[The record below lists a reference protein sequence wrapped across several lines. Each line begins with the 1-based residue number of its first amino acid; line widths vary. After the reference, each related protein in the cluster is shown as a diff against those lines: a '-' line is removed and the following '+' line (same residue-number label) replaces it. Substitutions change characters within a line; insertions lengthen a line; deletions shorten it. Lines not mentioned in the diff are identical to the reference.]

1 MKVTQEV
8 VERVGKRRRIKRSA
22 NESKDSQGE
31 KPKAADVP
39 FKVSFLNKDVFTLF
53 YYFPILR
60 SFILS
65 SATGEAP
72 SQIP

>member
-1 MKVTQEV
+1 MLKVTQEV

-39 FKVSFLNKDVFTLF
+39 FKVSFLNKVVFTL
-53 YYFPILR
+53 L
-60 SFILS
+60 
-65 SATGEAP
+65 
-72 SQIP
+72 

>member
-60 SFILS
+60 TSLS

>member
-39 FKVSFLNKDVFTLF
+39 FKVSFLNKDVSTLLYHF
-53 YYFPILR
+53 LILL
-60 SFILS
+60 SSLS
-65 SATGEAP
+65 SAAGEAP